1 MSIATAESHT
11 TPHHRG
17 VPKIVFLPRSRPR
30 PGFSVFGRA
39 DTNNLLLPNLC
50 AMEALTHIQE
60 TAPKLNPINLGK
72 PHDNL
77 SLTRRRKARNEEE
90 RLEEGEI
97 LFDPTITCKNSLA
110 ECFRIFTD
118 SPEVHPISA
127 SRAYA
132 VRFRLRHQKVT
143 VYTDGACYNNRRE
156 DAQCGS
162 RVWFGPDDW
171 RNTALKVPGQQH
183 SNQIG
188 ELMAVIVAANSIPS
202 FWPLHTSVKREVF
215 RTI

>member
-17 VPKIVFLPRSRPR
+17 VPKIVFLPRSGPW

-77 SLTRRRKARNEEE
+77 SLTRRRKAQNKEE

-118 SPEVHPISA
+118 SPEVHL
-127 SRAYA
+127 
-132 VRFRLRHQKVT
+132 VLRQLHELIQADFAK
-143 VYTDGACYNNRRE
+143 NHLK
-156 DAQCGS
+156 
-162 RVWFGPDDW
+162 
-171 RNTALKVPGQQH
+171 ALKCFV
-183 SNQIG
+183 
-188 ELMAVIVAANSIPS
+188 
-202 FWPLHTSVKREVF
+202 EVDLLKCD
-215 RTI
+215 RLLSQL